1 MARKP
6 TCQPTG
12 IKRIKKVV
20 GAAAGAGL
28 ALGLASLTVAYLGT
42 HPRRRP
48 LAGSP
53 ADDDLQYEDFEFS
66 SRDGIRLS
74 GWFIPCPGARSTIV
88 LCHGFPNN
96 RSEMLP
102 WVRMLKDVDA
112 NLLLFDFR
120 AMGLSEGDLC
130 SIGSEE
136 VKDLLGALDYL
147 GSRED
152 SADLPI
158 GVFGLS
164 MGGAVAI
171 MTAAM
176 DNRIDA
182 VATHGAYATLDRAI
196 HQRSRLFLGPLHPAL
211 AHPVKWWARRWSA
224 IHPRLVSPLD
234 VVGKIAPRPVLILHG
249 GRDMIARSADAR
261 DLYRSASAPRRLAI
275 FPRSWHVKIDASERA
290 DYERTLVQFF
300 RSWLS

>member
-6 TCQPTG
+6 SCQPSRNR
-12 IKRIKKVV
+12 KLKKAVA
-20 GAAAGAGL
+20 AAAGTGL
-28 ALGLASLTVAYLGT
+28 ALGLASLAMAYLGT

-48 LAGSP
+48 LAGTP
-53 ADDDLQYEDFEFS
+53 ADEDLHYDDVQFTS
-66 SRDGIRLS
+66 HDGIRLS

-102 WVRMLKDVDA
+102 WVRMLKEADA

-136 VKDLLGALDYL
+136 VKDLQGALDYL
-147 GSRED
+147 STREEA
-152 SADLPI
+152 ADLPI
-158 GVFGLS
+158 GAFGLS

-171 MTAAM
+171 MTAAQ
-176 DNRIDA
+176 DQRIRA

-196 HQRSRLFLGPLHPAL
+196 DQRSRLFLGPLHPAL
-211 AHPVKWWARRWSA
+211 AHPIKWWARRWSPV
-224 IHPRLVSPLD
+224 HPRLVSPLD
-234 VVGKIAPRPVLILHG
+234 TIGEIAPRPVLVLHG
-249 GRDMIARSADAR
+249 GRDMIARSQDAR
-261 DLYRSASAPRRLAI
+261 DLYQCAGPPRQLAI
-275 FPRSWHVKIDASERA
+275 FPRSWHVKIDAGEQSK
-290 DYERTLVQFF
+290 YERTVIDFF
-300 RSWLS
+300 RSSL